1 MFECKDVAEEASN
14 YLEGDL
20 PLGKR
25 IGLFFHIVI
34 CSCCRAY
41 IQQIRQT
48 IRTVGVVKP
57 REQANVDTQ
66 ALAEQLRALSKK
78 DS

>member
-1 MFECKDVAEEASN
+1 MLECKDVAEEASN
-14 YLEGDL
+14 YLDGDL

-25 IGLFFHIVI
+25 IGLFFHLVI

-41 IQQIRQT
+41 LQQIRQT
-48 IRTVGVVKP
+48 IRTVAVVRP
-57 REQANVDTQ
+57 REQNQIDTQ
-66 ALAEQLRALSKK
+66 ILADQLRGLSKK

>member
-1 MFECKDVAEEASN
+1 MLECKDVAEEASN
-14 YLEGDL
+14 YLDGDL

-25 IGLFFHIVI
+25 IGLFFHLVV

-41 IQQIRQT
+41 LQQIRQT
-48 IRTVGVVKP
+48 IRTVAVVRP
-57 REQANVDTQ
+57 REQSQIDTQ
-66 ALAEQLRALSKK
+66 ILADQLRGLSKK

>member
-34 CSCCRAY
+34 CSCCRNY
-41 IQQIRQT
+41 LQQIKQT
-48 IRTVGVVKP
+48 INTVVTIRP
-57 REQANVDTQ
+57 REQDTTDLQ
-66 ALAEQLRALSKK
+66 ELAAKLQKLSDPK
-78 DS
+78 